1 VVVASVQQMETVMV
15 MMPHQTQVVAAAVHE
30 TVSQVRVQQEQ

>member
-1 VVVASVQQMETVMV
+1 VASVQQMETVMV
-15 MMPHQTQVVAAAVHE
+15 MMPHQTQVVAAAVRE